1 MCRLVVLGVKNGS
14 QNHAVIVGKGSN
26 TQNAEKPKN
35 LCELKDF
42 SGEQQIVEL
51 FRTNKGLMNN
61 YH

>member
-1 MCRLVVLGVKNGS
+1 MCKDGS
-14 QNHAVIVGKGSN
+14 QNHTVNVGKGLN
-26 TQNAEKPKN
+26 TQNAKKTKN
-35 LCELKDF
+35 LCELNDF